1 MFSEVDLL
9 VVGAHPDD
17 VELGCGGTVLKLN
30 SLGRRIAAVDL
41 TGGELGTRGTPEVRR
56 QEAEAAARI
65 LGLRFRVNLGLED
78 GEITADKPSRMS
90 LIRVIRACRP
100 RVVVTHSPG
109 GHPDHGKTA
118 TLVEEAVHHSG
129 LARIDTGQ
137 PRFRPEKIAYWLNTS
152 QVKIPHVIVDISEFY
167 EEKERAIR
175 AFSSQLHNPQSTEP
189 ETYLSRPDFLDRIR
203 TFNRYLGGLI
213 RSKFG
218 EGFLL
223 SRLPRV
229 EDLTDC

>member
-17 VELGCGGTVLKLN
+17 VELGCGGTVLKLK
-30 SLGRRIAAVDL
+30 SIGRRVAAVDL
-41 TGGELGTRGTPEVRR
+41 TEGELGTRGTPETRR
-56 QEAEAAARI
+56 SEAAEAAEI
-65 LGLRFRVNLGLED
+65 LGLQFRANLGLED
-78 GEITADKPSRMS
+78 GEILIDKTSRMS

-100 RVVVTHSPG
+100 KIVVTHSRG

-129 LARIDTGQ
+129 LARIETGQ

-152 QVKIPHVIVDISEFY
+152 QVTAPHLIVDISDFY

-175 AFSSQLHNPQSTEP
+175 VFSSQLHNPASTEP
-189 ETYLSRPDFLDRIR
+189 ETYLSQPDFLERIR

-213 RSKFG
+213 RSKYG

-223 SRLPRV
+223 SRVPRV
-229 EDLTDC
+229 EDLSEC